1 MHIVTLLIF
10 CVVMT
15 NDWLVKTLAL
25 PPTLRFLPDALSG
38 VVIIYVLFAGVRDR
52 FHLIAPKYWIVF
64 GAMIVVIVCGLINNQ
79 TGAGPL
85 LSGTRFYFRPVPMFF
100 LPAVLALSESQLRRQ
115 LRWLLALALV
125 QVPIAIYQQYVIQS
139 EGRFTGDD
147 VRGTVMDS
155 GILSL
160 FLICTVLILTGMF
173 LRRRI
178 RPLTYW
184 VLFFFLLIPTTINE
198 TKVTVIFLPLGLL
211 ATLLFG
217 AERGKKLKYFMMA
230 CAALIVAGGL
240 FIPIYN
246 FTQRYNPYKNE
257 KDITTFFTN
266 EKALGRYLSSD
277 VGGVGTKKDVRRGDA
292 IVVPFEYLAKDP
304 VRLAFGLGLGAVS
317 PSTLGK
323 NFEGEYYL
331 LFQKFSIIS
340 FTFFL
345 LELGVFGV
353 LLIGVLFWMMFADT
367 LTVSRRD
374 PSLVGV
380 LATGWIGVVVIY
392 ALDVVY
398 TIFHEFPSVTYLYWY
413 FAGLI
418 CARCVA
424 LANERA
430 EGLPGAQ
437 RIERGAAV
445 AVASR

>member
-1 MHIVTLLIF
+1 MHIITLLIF
-10 CVVMT
+10 CAVML
-15 NDWLVKTLAL
+15 NDWLVKTLTL
-25 PPTLRFLPDALSG
+25 PPILRFLPDALSAL
-38 VVIIYVLFAGVRDR
+38 VILYVLFAGVRDR
-52 FHLIAPKYWIVF
+52 FRLVAPKYWIVF
-64 GAMIVVIVCGLINNQ
+64 GAMTVVIICGVIDNQ
-79 TGAGPL
+79 SGVGPL
-85 LSGTRFYFRPVPMFF
+85 LSGTRFYLRPVPMFF
-100 LPAVLALSESQLRRQ
+100 LPAVLSLSDEQLRRQ
-115 LRWLLALALV
+115 LKWLLALALL
-125 QVPIAIYQQYVIQS
+125 QVPVAIYQQYVIQS

-147 VRGTVMDS
+147 VKGTLMDS
-155 GILSL
+155 GILTL

-173 LRRRI
+173 MRRRI

-198 TKVTVIFLPLGLL
+198 TKVTVIFLPLGLMS
-211 ATLLFG
+211 TLLLG
-217 AERGKKLKYFMMA
+217 AERGKRLKYFMIA
-230 CAALIVAGGL
+230 CTALVVAAAL

-257 KDITTFFTN
+257 KDITAFFTN
-266 EKALGRYLSSD
+266 QKALGRYLSSD
-277 VGGVGTKKDVRRGDA
+277 VGGVGTNKDVRRGDA
-292 IVVPFEYLAKDP
+292 IVVPLEFLAKDP

-353 LLIGVLFWMMFADT
+353 VLIGALFWMMFSDT
-367 LTVSRRD
+367 LAVARQDR
-374 PSLVGV
+374 SLVGV
-380 LATGWIGVVVIY
+380 VAIGWTGVVVIY

-418 CARCVA
+418 CARCVW
-424 LANERA
+424 LAKDRA
-430 EGLPGAQ
+430 
-437 RIERGAAV
+437 RGSSEARAF
-445 AVASR
+445 